1 MKGVT
6 VMGQNEFAR
15 AVAERWGLSQEEAA
29 DLTRAVLEALAG
41 QLSNGEARRL
51 AMEFPDFVAEPWPLS
66 AKRRTGAHPVP
77 VEEFVRQVSGR
88 TGLTA
93 GRPAA
98 VPGPSWPPFGNGWAR
113 TRTGISSGSCLRRT
127 WSWRNP
133 RGEPRRRVQIPGAY
147 RMCQRVEC
155 THWRPARSCPVIE
168 QIPATGKAITAQ
180 HTHRHTSMSL
190 IYSFTARMTKPI
202 MVGSLATARPGNP

>member
-15 AVAERWGLSQEEAA
+15 AVAERSGLSREEAA
-29 DLTRAVLEALAG
+29 DLTRAVLEAFAG

-88 TGLTA
+88 TGLTTA
-93 GRPAA
+93 E
-98 VPGPSWPPFGNGWAR
+98 
-113 TRTGISSGSCLRRT
+113 TRTGTGAVLDVLRERV
-127 WSWRNP
+127 
-133 RGEPRRRVQIPGAY
+133 GEDGYRHLVGQLPDAY
-147 RMCQRVEC
+147 VE
-155 THWRPARSCPVIE
+155 
-168 QIPATGKAITAQ
+168 
-180 HTHRHTSMSL
+180 
-190 IYSFTARMTKPI
+190 
-202 MVGSLATARPGNP
+202 LAESAS